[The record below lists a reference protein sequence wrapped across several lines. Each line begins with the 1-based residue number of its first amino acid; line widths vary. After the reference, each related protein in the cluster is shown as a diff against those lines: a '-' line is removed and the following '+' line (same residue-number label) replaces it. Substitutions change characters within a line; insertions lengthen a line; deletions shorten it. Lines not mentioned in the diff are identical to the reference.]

1 MKIVFFTGAGISAES
16 GISTFRDVNG
26 LWDNYKIEEICNIQ
40 TYKKNKEAVFKFYNE
55 RRTQLA
61 SVEPN
66 IIHLTMARIQKE
78 FAQKNIV
85 VEIITQNID
94 DLLERAGCTDVLHV
108 HGNLTK
114 MNCKKCNYSWNIG
127 YTETNVEELC
137 PKCIKE
143 EDVKPSV
150 IFFGEDAPRYKEMKR
165 VLNSLNEEDILV
177 VMGTMGNVVSIN
189 TYAGFVKCR
198 KFLNN
203 LEKSNYINNSYFDYT
218 YFEKGSSAIL
228 KIEKMI
234 KSLSGIDY

>member
-1 MKIVFFTGAGISAES
+1 MKVVFFTGAGISAES

-26 LWDNYKIEEICNIQ
+26 LWDNHKIEEICNIQ
-40 TYKKNKEAVFKFYNE
+40 TYKKNKEAVFRFYNE
-55 RRTQLA
+55 RRMQLE

-66 IIHLTMARIQKE
+66 IIHTTMARMQTE
-78 FAQKNIV
+78 FKKHNIP

-94 DLLERAGCTDVLHV
+94 DLLERAGCTNVLHV

-114 MNCKKCNYSWNIG
+114 MNCKKCEYSWDIG
-127 YTETNVEELC
+127 YTETDVEELC
-137 PKCIKE
+137 PKCLKNE
-143 EDVKPSV
+143 NVKPSV
-150 IFFGEDAPRYKEMKR
+150 IFFGEDAPRYREMKR
-165 VLNSLNEEDILV
+165 ILNSLTEEDILV

-203 LEKSNYINNSYFDYT
+203 LERSIYINNNYFDYT

-234 KSLSGIDY
+234 KSLSDVNY